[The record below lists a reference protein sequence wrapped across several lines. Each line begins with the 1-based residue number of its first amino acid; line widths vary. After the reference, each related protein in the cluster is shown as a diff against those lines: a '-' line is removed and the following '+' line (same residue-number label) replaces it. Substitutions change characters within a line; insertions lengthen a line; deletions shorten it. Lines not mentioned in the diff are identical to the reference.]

1 MYTNFDSPGCHIVSV
16 CVCAYCVCCTA
27 VPFEE
32 MENSIIHQQYRH
44 LNPIPIVFV
53 ACLLNFGYIDG
64 GSENGGVFISVGGG
78 DGGGGGSNVVKAIQ

>member
-1 MYTNFDSPGCHIVSV
+1 MYTNFDSPGCHIAS
-16 CVCAYCVCCTA
+16 CSA

-64 GSENGGVFISVGGG
+64 GSVNGGVFISVVVGGGGGG
-78 DGGGGGSNVVKAIQ
+78 DGGGGV